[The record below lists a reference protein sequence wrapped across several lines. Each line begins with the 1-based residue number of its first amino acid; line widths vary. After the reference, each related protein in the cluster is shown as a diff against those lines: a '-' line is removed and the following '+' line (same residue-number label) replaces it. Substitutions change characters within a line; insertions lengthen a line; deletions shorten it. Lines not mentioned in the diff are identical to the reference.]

1 MYNFQLFS
9 LVAQNSYGQAVPIA
23 FLITSDGRMDTL
35 KIFLNEFKKIYPW
48 VGTFMT
54 DNDDAEI
61 GAIEAVY
68 PESNHL
74 LCWWHILRNWRI
86 RLLQPQNISNDPN
99 FKTKLFDLLMNSNDF
114 EADFEQLLS
123 IASPEFS
130 KYLQTFLYPKREK
143 WAHQFRKYIK
153 MYKSTNSNMLIES
166 FHNILKTKFF
176 NKKFNRR
183 IDRLIYILMGPIQA
197 HYSRK
202 ERANKFGMN
211 GPTAIQL
218 AVERES
224 ILARSISDHAIV
236 FQSAGIYHVES
247 KSLPGSFY
255 EVDTDVKSC
264 TCDTFKINNFCRHL
278 FKCEENLDNDFE
290 IDCLSNDIEVNLSF
304 ENSSHSSEKD
314 GESSFDPNIW
324 ENITKYVTL
333 NPISSTFYAKVV
345 NLFSLEV
352 SSFPNPEKI
361 APNQNNTGLS
371 CLKFKKKK
379 GFGRPKQIL

>member
-1 MYNFQLFS
+1 
-9 LVAQNSYGQAVPIA
+9 
-23 FLITSDGRMDTL
+23 
-35 KIFLNEFKKIYPW
+35 
-48 VGTFMT
+48 
-54 DNDDAEI
+54 
-61 GAIEAVY
+61 
-68 PESNHL
+68 
-74 LCWWHILRNWRI
+74 
-86 RLLQPQNISNDPN
+86 
-99 FKTKLFDLLMNSNDF
+99 
-114 EADFEQLLS
+114 
-123 IASPEFS
+123 
-130 KYLQTFLYPKREK
+130 
-143 WAHQFRKYIK
+143 
-153 MYKSTNSNMLIES
+153 
-166 FHNILKTKFF
+166 
-176 NKKFNRR
+176 
-183 IDRLIYILMGPIQA
+183 MGPIQA

-333 NPISSTFYAKVV
+333 NPISSTV
-345 NLFSLEV
+345 N
-352 SSFPNPEKI
+352 
-361 APNQNNTGLS
+361 
-371 CLKFKKKK
+371 
-379 GFGRPKQIL
+379 